1 MVAKLIKYNE
11 EVFKPQPS
19 QRYPDP
25 QPIPMMC
32 IFLDVEGLNDP
43 VKVQIKKAS
52 CSGDPAT
59 CSQVYIDCLP
69 RYNSSGRMYWKPS
82 VVKFA

>member
-32 IFLDVEGLNDP
+32 IYLDVEVLNDP
-43 VKVQIKKAS
+43 VKVQIKKES
-52 CSGDPAT
+52 CSGNPAT
-59 CSQVYIDCLP
+59 CSQVYIDCSP
-69 RYNSSGRMYWKPS
+69 RYNSSGRMYWKPC